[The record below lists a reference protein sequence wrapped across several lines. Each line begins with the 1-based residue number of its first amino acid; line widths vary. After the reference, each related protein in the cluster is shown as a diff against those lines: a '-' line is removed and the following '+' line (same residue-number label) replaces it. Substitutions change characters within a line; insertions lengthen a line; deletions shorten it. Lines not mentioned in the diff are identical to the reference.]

1 MKQQH
6 PLETSSPSSEKK
18 KKKWGPQ
25 EIQEWFHVLSYAR
38 RDPRIGF
45 WPKFWAALAVGYMLS
60 PIDLI
65 PDFIPLLGQ
74 LDDLVILPLLF
85 ALAIR
90 SIPPEVIRDA
100 RSRWAQEQ
108 EQEKGPPFATG
119 KS

>member
-1 MKQQH
+1 MKQQR
-6 PLETSSPSSEKK
+6 PLETSSPSEKK

-74 LDDLVILPLLF
+74 LDDLLIIPLLLT
-85 ALAIR
+85 LAIR
-90 SIPPEVIRDA
+90 SIPPEVIQEA
-100 RSRWAQEQ
+100 RSRWLQET
-108 EQEKGPPFATG
+108 EKGTPAAAGNP
-119 KS
+119 